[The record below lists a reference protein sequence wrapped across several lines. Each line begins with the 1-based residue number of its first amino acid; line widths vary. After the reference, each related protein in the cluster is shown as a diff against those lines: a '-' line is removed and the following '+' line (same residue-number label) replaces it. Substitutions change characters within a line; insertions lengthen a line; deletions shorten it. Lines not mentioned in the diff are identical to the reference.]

1 MEFDLGR
8 NQSAPAPGILPIA
21 SSWSYTVTLSAL
33 WIPTFIAISLLWYG
47 RLESPLAHVPLVS
60 TGKPSFWDIG
70 HKKAKESFAANARK
84 IVARGFQQV
93 GNTKPFRVIS
103 DLGEMLVLPPSMAD
117 EVRNI
122 DALSHGE
129 FMKESTCAEVHGFE
143 PFFESTGH
151 SLLADMTKTKLMG
164 SLKQLT
170 DPVNETATQACR
182 DLFPDDDE
190 WHEVVL
196 KEILLEIIA
205 RMSSTIFLGD
215 EEVRHDKTWLRL
227 TKEYTVDS
235 FLAAHQIRT
244 YPQFLWPVLAMLFP
258 QARKVR
264 NQLRQAE
271 AIIRPLIE
279 RRRAEKAA
287 ALADPSIKLP
297 ERYDS
302 IEWLEQTSQD
312 RQISYAPV
320 AMQLTLALSAIHTT
334 TDLIT
339 TTMYELLRC
348 PEAIQHL
355 REEVVSVMGSGGIKH
370 SALYNLKLMDSVIK
384 EAQRI
389 KPALSINMVR
399 KATANITLAD
409 GFRIPKGTMLGVSHH
424 GAWDSAVF
432 PEADKFDAFR
442 FVRLREQPGNENRWQ
457 LTTLRSEHIAFGH
470 GLHACPGRFLAANE
484 IKIAL
489 CHLLMKFEWKIAGEV
504 EPRIIENGIFLDSDP
519 GVRVLV
525 RRRKGEVEV

>member
-8 NQSAPAPGILPIA
+8 NLSAPAPGIVPIA
-21 SSWSYTVTLSAL
+21 DSRSYTVTLAAL
-33 WIPTFIAISLLWYG
+33 WIPIFIAISLLWYG

-60 TGKPSFWDIG
+60 TGKSSFWDIG

-84 IVARGFQQV
+84 IVAKGFQQV

-117 EVRNI
+117 QVRNI

-170 DPVNETATQACR
+170 DPVNETATQACK
-182 DLFPDDDE
+182 DLFPDDDD

-196 KEILLEIIA
+196 KDILLEIIA

-215 EEVRHDKTWLRL
+215 EEVRHDKAWLRL

-235 FLAAHQIRT
+235 FLAAHQLRT

-264 NQLRQAE
+264 DQLRQAE

-312 RQISYAPV
+312 RKIPYAPV

-348 PEAIQHL
+348 PEVIRHL
-355 REEVVSVMGSGGIKH
+355 RKEVVSVMGSGGIKH

-399 KATANITLAD
+399 KATANITLPD

-489 CHLLMKFEWKIAGEV
+489 CHLLMKFEWKVAGEV
-504 EPRIIENGIFLDSDP
+504 KPRIIENGIFLDSDP